1 VVSTLLSLG
10 GLAVNAPANLMLPV
24 ARPFEPL
31 LAPARNLAAWGGRA
45 SGKSYFFADRVISRS
60 MGEKLDVVCIR
71 EVQRTLRTSVK
82 KLLEERIAEHNV
94 GYAFEVQDSRI
105 LTKLGGVII
114 FEGMQNQTSESIKS
128 LQGFKVGW
136 AEEAQTLSQRSIDML
151 VPTLRAPG
159 SQLWWSWNPNLPTD
173 PVDAYFRAE
182 GEELPPDTVIVKAL
196 YHDNPWLSDE
206 SLADAEYMRRRDFER
221 YLHIWEAE
229 YESRSE
235 ARVFKNWTV
244 EEFDTPPGTMFRFG
258 ADWGFSV
265 DPSVLVRCWLDGRR
279 LMVDYEA
286 YMRGCEID
294 MLPDLFDTVPDAHKF
309 FITADSS
316 RPETISYMQ
325 KHGYPRMNRAV
336 KGAGSLEEGVAFLQS
351 YDIVVHP
358 RCTHVIDELKAYK
371 YKTDELTG
379 KVMPLLEDKNN
390 HVIDSL
396 RYACEGVRRAAK
408 AQGRINAD
416 DMRPTRSIM

>member
-1 VVSTLLSLG
+1 
-10 GLAVNAPANLMLPV
+10 VNAPANLMLPV

-82 KLLEERIAEHNV
+82 KLLEERISEHNV
-94 GYAFEVQDSRI
+94 GYAFEVQDARI

-128 LQGFKVGW
+128 LQGFKVAW
-136 AEEAQTLSQRSIDML
+136 AEEAQTLSQRSIEML

-182 GEELPPDTVIVKAL
+182 GEELPPDTIIVKAL

-221 YLHIWEAE
+221 YLHVWEAE

-235 ARVFKNWTV
+235 ARVFKNWTI
-244 EEFDTPPGTMFRFG
+244 EEFDTPPGTMLRFG

-294 MLPDLFDTVPDAHKF
+294 MLPDLFDTVPEAHKF

-336 KGAGSLEEGVAFLQS
+336 KGPGSLEEGIAFLQS

-408 AQGRINAD
+408 AQHSFKAE